1 MFKITF
7 YQTVEGVTP
16 AIEFLDGL
24 DVRAADKVRRGLEL
38 LRLFGNA
45 LREPNSKKL
54 NKDLFELR
62 VIESSNIYR
71 MFYFFVV
78 GNEIIITHGFTKK
91 TTKTPD
97 NEIERAEAYRRD
109 YLTRH

>member
-7 YQTVEGVTP
+7 YQTVEGVKP
-16 AIEFLDGL
+16 AVEFLDGL
-24 DVRAADKVRRGLEL
+24 DVRAVEKVRRGLEL
-38 LRLFGNA
+38 LRLFGNS
-45 LREPNSKKL
+45 LREPNSKKI

-62 VIESSNIYR
+62 VIENSNIYR

-91 TTKTPD
+91 STKTPE
-97 NEIERAEAYRRD
+97 NEIKRAEAYRED
-109 YLTRH
+109 YLKRH